1 MAIQI
6 GDLVIINDSDKP
18 CTRLMA
24 RVAEVDPVRGFIRAE
39 YICERTNMRECQGS
53 LHRAT
58 LVSDFGVE
66 VAFDGNVVSTE
77 QVRPSVA
84 TYPDGKPREWQPS
97 GENPT
102 QQLRKSGKR

>member
-1 MAIQI
+1 MAIQV

-24 RVAEVDPVRGFIRAE
+24 RVTELDSVRGFIRAE
-39 YICERTNMRECQGS
+39 YVCKRTNMAVCQGG

-58 LVSDFGVE
+58 LVSEFGVE
-66 VAFDGNVVSTE
+66 VTFDGDMVSTE

-84 TYPDGKPREWQPS
+84 TYPDGKARDWQPS
-97 GENPT
+97 GENPM
-102 QQLRKSGKR
+102 QELRRPGKR